1 MKLLLDQGLPRSAV
15 GHLQDLGHTAE
26 HVGDLGMAKATDEEI
41 LKAAIEREAV
51 VVTLDSDFHALL
63 AASNAEKPSVIRI
76 RIEGLQGDGLAKIVE
91 QVIQVAGSELEA
103 GAVASVTERHV
114 RVRSLPIGG

>member
-1 MKLLLDQGLPRSAV
+1 MKLLLDQGLPRSAI

-26 HVGDLGMAKATDEEI
+26 HVGDLGMARATDEDIME
-41 LKAAIEREAV
+41 AAVDREAV

-63 AASNAEKPSVIRI
+63 AATNAERPSVIRI
-76 RIEGLQGDGLAKIVE
+76 RNEGLKGDDLAKILD
-91 QVIQVAGSELEA
+91 QVIQVARSELED
-103 GAVASVTERHV
+103 GSVASVTERHV